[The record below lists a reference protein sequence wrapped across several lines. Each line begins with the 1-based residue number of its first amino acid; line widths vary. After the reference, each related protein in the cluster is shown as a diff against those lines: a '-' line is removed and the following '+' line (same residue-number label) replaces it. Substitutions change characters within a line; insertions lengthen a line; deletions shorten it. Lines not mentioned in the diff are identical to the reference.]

1 MPSKSVESEATWIP
15 QNQIVDLESQE
26 INRL

>member
-15 QNQIVDLESQE
+15 QNHIVDLESQE
-26 INRL
+26 VNPL